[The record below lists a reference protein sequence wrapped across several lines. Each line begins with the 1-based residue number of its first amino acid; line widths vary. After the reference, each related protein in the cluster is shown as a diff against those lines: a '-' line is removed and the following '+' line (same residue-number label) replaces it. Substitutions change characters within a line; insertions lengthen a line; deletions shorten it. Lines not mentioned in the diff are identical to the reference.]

1 MLVLFFDESNEKLFL
16 YLHDKYKKLLYK
28 YAYDILKNHYDAEEA
43 LQITWLKVANNIE
56 KIKEQPERKKLNYLI
71 TIVKNVS
78 INIYN
83 SKKNIVAIDNDEN
96 LTEMMIDKYNDIYFT
111 LELQDFKDAIKSINK
126 EYIMPLMLKYVY
138 GYSIR
143 EIADILDIS
152 ETNVG
157 TRIHRAKLMIKEKL
171 LEGRHIYEQRKN
183 QWRLFWVYA

>member
-83 SKKNIVAIDNDEN
+83 SKKNIVAIDNNEN
-96 LTEMMIDKYNDIYFT
+96 LTEVMVDKYNDIYFA

-126 EYIMPLMLKYVY
+126 EYIMPLMLKYAY

-171 LEGRHIYEQRKN
+171 LEGRHIYEQRNN
-183 QWRLFWVYA
+183 Q

>member
-1 MLVLFFDESNEKLFL
+1 
-16 YLHDKYKKLLYK
+16 
-28 YAYDILKNHYDAEEA
+28 
-43 LQITWLKVANNIE
+43 
-56 KIKEQPERKKLNYLI
+56 
-71 TIVKNVS
+71 
-78 INIYN
+78 
-83 SKKNIVAIDNDEN
+83 
-96 LTEMMIDKYNDIYFT
+96 MMVDKYNDIYFT

-171 LEGRHIYEQRKN
+171 LEGRHIYEQRNN
-183 QWRLFWVYA
+183 Q